1 MFELNLQRAHWFL
14 TAMSFASL
22 AAGQAHAQGVAAGAT
37 TAEGSQHDARIAGDA
52 GGLEEII
59 VTAQKRRENIQ
70 TVPIAITAVTSER
83 LENVGITNTQDLAR
97 VVPGLVVESSLGGTK
112 ARLRG
117 VGTAATGVGT
127 ENSVATYIDGVY
139 ILSLSGAL
147 VQLNNIEQVEVLKGP
162 QGTLFGRNAT
172 GGVINIRTRDPSQE
186 PGGDFT
192 LRYGNYNT
200 TAGQAYL
207 TGGITE
213 NLAADLAG
221 FFSEQGDGWGDNLA
235 NGKDANSMDE
245 YAVRSKWLFEP
256 GERDQLR
263 LIGDYSVA
271 DGNRYNS
278 FRPVKGTSNN
288 YGPGNTLAAQR
299 PDLAPYVGPP
309 GSNLPLVPFA
319 EVGDPYAFDG
329 GFYDIDMLTQPRY
342 RFKTGGGSLQ
352 WDHDFDGLKLTSI
365 TAYRRARTTL
375 ANNFAPVPAFRSLGG
390 IRQKDT
396 QFSQELQLGSADGAT
411 IPWVAGLYYLD
422 GKGFNPEVSIEGT
435 TLTPLESLRFISTVT
450 TKSGAVFGQATAPL
464 WQGGHLTAGLRYT
477 IERRGIEGETILTA
491 LPDFGGFSLVT
502 GVTDEDKVFKKMT
515 WRLALDQNLTPD
527 VMAYVSYNRGFK
539 SGLFNGIPANP
550 EPIEPE
556 VLDAFEVGLK
566 TELFDRRIRL
576 NVAGFYYDYKNLQV
590 TLYTPVSSILDN
602 GARARAYGGD
612 IDLAASLN
620 SNLSIFA
627 GATLMH
633 SEFRSYDAAAFLVP
647 QPVSAGGGIN
657 ATLGSAKGNKLPYT
671 PDFTFNVGSSYTA
684 PLAKGEININLNY
697 SYSDKWF
704 AGPDNILAQP
714 SYGLLDAGATYT
726 LPGGNVSLGVWARN
740 LTDEKYYVS
749 LGAQANPGGGA
760 QGAVGAP
767 RTYGVKAGYKF

>member
-1 MFELNLQRAHWFL
+1 
-14 TAMSFASL
+14 
-22 AAGQAHAQGVAAGAT
+22 
-37 TAEGSQHDARIAGDA
+37 
-52 GGLEEII
+52 
-59 VTAQKRRENIQ
+59 
-70 TVPIAITAVTSER
+70 
-83 LENVGITNTQDLAR
+83 
-97 VVPGLVVESSLGGTK
+97 
-112 ARLRG
+112 
-117 VGTAATGVGT
+117 
-127 ENSVATYIDGVY
+127 
-139 ILSLSGAL
+139 
-147 VQLNNIEQVEVLKGP
+147 
-162 QGTLFGRNAT
+162 
-172 GGVINIRTRDPSQE
+172 
-186 PGGDFT
+186 
-192 LRYGNYNT
+192 
-200 TAGQAYL
+200 
-207 TGGITE
+207 
-213 NLAADLAG
+213 
-221 FFSEQGDGWGDNLA
+221 
-235 NGKDANSMDE
+235 
-245 YAVRSKWLFEP
+245 
-256 GERDQLR
+256 
-263 LIGDYSVA
+263 
-271 DGNRYNS
+271 
-278 FRPVKGTSNN
+278 
-288 YGPGNTLAAQR
+288 
-299 PDLAPYVGPP
+299 
-309 GSNLPLVPFA
+309 
-319 EVGDPYAFDG
+319 
-329 GFYDIDMLTQPRY
+329 
-342 RFKTGGGSLQ
+342 
-352 WDHDFDGLKLTSI
+352 
-365 TAYRRARTTL
+365 
-375 ANNFAPVPAFRSLGG
+375 
-390 IRQKDT
+390 
-396 QFSQELQLGSADGAT
+396 
-411 IPWVAGLYYLD
+411 
-422 GKGFNPEVSIEGT
+422 
-435 TLTPLESLRFISTVT
+435 
-450 TKSGAVFGQATAPL
+450 
-464 WQGGHLTAGLRYT
+464 
-477 IERRGIEGETILTA
+477 
-491 LPDFGGFSLVT
+491 
-502 GVTDEDKVFKKMT
+502 
-515 WRLALDQNLTPD
+515 
-527 VMAYVSYNRGFK
+527 YVSYNRGFK